1 MALKRGTTD
10 INDVYRGATSLSA
23 IYRGTNL
30 IWPTSPA
37 LLNTWLT
44 DGLNFI
50 LNEVVVDVNVYSTNG
65 LNIKLK

>member
-10 INDVYRGATSLSA
+10 INDVYRGATPLSA

-30 IWPTSPA
+30 IWPTSPTLPA
-37 LLNTWLT
+37 TWIV
-44 DGLNFI
+44 DGLNLI
-50 LNEVVVDVNVYSTNG
+50 LNEVVVDVNVYSING